1 MAVITLLTDFGYQD
15 EYIGVV
21 KGVILD
27 INPAATI
34 VDITHGIAPQDV
46 AAAAY
51 TLKAA
56 FEYFPRGTVHVA
68 VVDPEVG
75 SQRDI
80 VALKSAGHLFIAPD
94 NGLLAPVIGDHGFED
109 GYLVENGNLF
119 RQPVS
124 RTFHGRDKFA
134 PVAAHLS
141 AGLPLKAVGRP
152 MEMARLRMLNISEP
166 HMDQAGTL
174 VGEVVRVDRFG
185 NLITNIHS
193 RHLAELQAEE
203 LRTTVCGRVIINLA
217 DSYFQGAV
225 NAPLAILGSHEYLE
239 IAVNGGSAA
248 ELLKAARGEIVGVK
262 AGRK

>member
-46 AAAAY
+46 VAAAY

-56 FEYFPRGTVHVA
+56 FKYFPRGTVHMV

-80 VALKSAGHLFIAPD
+80 VALKSDGHFFIAPD
-94 NGLLAPVIGDHGFED
+94 NGLLGPVIADHGFED
-109 GYLVENGNLF
+109 GYLVENENLF

-152 MEMARLRMLNISEP
+152 MEMTQLRTLSISEP
-166 HMDQAGTL
+166 SMDHAGTL
-174 VGEVVRVDRFG
+174 TGEVVRVDRFG

-203 LRTTVCGRVIINLA
+203 MRTTVCGRAMNNLA
-217 DSYFQGAV
+217 DRYIQGASG
-225 NAPLAILGSHEYLE
+225 APLAILGSHDYLE
-239 IAVNGGSAA
+239 IAVNGASAA
-248 ELLKAARGEIVGVK
+248 ELLKAERGEIVRVK
-262 AGRK
+262 AGIK